1 MSSALNSPRTIFQG
15 RVTGQ
20 LAVTGRMQTCAGIVR
35 GTFAQFLHRLKRY
48 TIPSRVP
55 ASGVGLG
62 SGRRDQQNTTR
73 YGSFAYAKPVLRY
86 YDHVNVLLRY
96 PYSLLLHRQL
106 VPLLA
111 PRVRL
116 QTRRGRR
123 ARKQQQRLRQLAKA
137 VRAPV

>member
-35 GTFAQFLHRLKRY
+35 GTFAQFLHSLKRY
-48 TIPSRVP
+48 TIRVP
-55 ASGVGLG
+55 PVAPASPGWVWD
-62 SGRRDQQNTTR
+62 GRRDQQNTTR

-106 VPLLA
+106 VLSWFLF
-111 PRVRL
+111 
-116 QTRRGRR
+116 
-123 ARKQQQRLRQLAKA
+123 
-137 VRAPV
+137 

>member
-1 MSSALNSPRTIFQG
+1 MRGLCGARLHSFCT
-15 RVTGQ
+15 V
-20 LAVTGRMQTCAGIVR
+20 AVSV
-35 GTFAQFLHRLKRY
+35 Y
-48 TIPSRVP
+48 EYPVPRVP
-55 ASGVGLG
+55 PGPGTGVLLGGVGVFTMEDGIYASRYPVPERVHIYELY
-62 SGRRDQQNTTR
+62 QNTTR